1 VAPGRPGSGKAGLK
15 SKGMAMGRINSHI
28 VKQHSTILK
37 LESQKSQNTVQFKKE
52 KSIVESEY
60 IEKMTPALSKTLI
73 QTTQ

>member
-1 VAPGRPGSGKAGLK
+1 
-15 SKGMAMGRINSHI
+15 MAMGRINSHI

-73 QTTQ
+73 